1 MGLKNR
7 QENWNSGE
15 GEGENISCVVVG
27 GGSLPYPVGVRQYEV
42 PRDLL
47 LTSVQR
53 ISGSVQW

>member
-27 GGSLPYPVGVRQYEV
+27 GALCLIQLE
-42 PRDLL
+42 
-47 LTSVQR
+47 
-53 ISGSVQW
+53 